1 MTCLSV
7 PTLLRKI
14 EGQYKQNDRWN
25 YIFAF
30 QIVIIMRIT

>member
-14 EGQYKQNDRWN
+14 EGQNKQMIDG
-25 YIFAF
+25 
-30 QIVIIMRIT
+30 ITFLHFKLLYENNLT